1 MIMTSQHSQ
10 PHLQPISE
18 SQCKENETEK
28 SNSIMDDAEILKIE
42 LENNGSECCCPCCSC
57 LRGTC
62 FGDFFEDIY
71 TIFITCCDVFGG
83 ATCCKIKK

>member
-28 SNSIMDDAEILKIE
+28 SNSIMDDAEILKIDLDFGIE
-42 LENNGSECCCPCCSC
+42 SC
-57 LRGTC
+57 FWKRLAG
-62 FGDFFEDIY
+62 
-71 TIFITCCDVFGG
+71 
-83 ATCCKIKK
+83 KKPVGRPTKRYKARQDKNAI